1 MQVTFDRPVRCA
13 LFKIYTM
20 DGRSSHCSRRRRSR
34 KYSNANKRK
43 QEFSG
48 VKNLLKAQKALLI
61 LEVEKVTKQKDNYK
75 SETVAF
81 RRLVYGGL
89 LCMTGNEI
97 VTFLCRLVHH
107 SKQYSSTSRCL
118 SRISKCTALSSAN
131 ILKSAPKSIPPGVHC
146 FNDDAVGSAAIVRGT
161 FGTCYLA
168 NLGPLKCCKKV
179 HRSEPQWLSYF
190 YNELAML
197 MQLCHENL
205 PFLYGAYVQENHPK
219 SILMS
224 LHLFAGDGKVLNVED
239 ALSRLC
245 VSRLEVHSLWL
256 TICY

>member
-1 MQVTFDRPVRCA
+1 
-13 LFKIYTM
+13 M
-20 DGRSSHCSRRRRSR
+20 D
-34 KYSNANKRK
+34 
-43 QEFSG
+43 
-48 VKNLLKAQKALLI
+48 
-61 LEVEKVTKQKDNYK
+61 
-75 SETVAF
+75 
-81 RRLVYGGL
+81 
-89 LCMTGNEI
+89 
-97 VTFLCRLVHH
+97 H

-118 SRISKCTALSSAN
+118 SRISKYTALSSAN
-131 ILKSAPKSIPPGVHC
+131 ILKSAPKSIPPGVRC
-146 FNDDAVGSAAIVRGT
+146 FNDDAVGSAVIGSGT

-239 ALSRLC
+239 ALSKDSLSLDWKCILYGSLSAIEYIHSKTILHNDIKGNNIVVESLLHGLRP
-245 VSRLEVHSLWL
+245 VSINFGKACFLKDGRTYDLSVDKEKDMQSSIHMLHLKVVKVLLHSHTRVTCIHLAG
-256 TICY
+256 YFYV